1 MLDEHSPVLFSS
13 AFAPS
18 GLQTVTA
25 FEVVWKKGERREE
38 GMEGEGREGGGREE
52 WTTGVPSIEADEA
65 AASSLSE

>member
-25 FEVVWKKGERREE
+25 FEVVWKGERREG
-38 GMEGEGREGGGREE
+38 GMEGEGREGGEKNEPWVYLTLR
-52 WTTGVPSIEADEA
+52 PPRF
-65 AASSLSE
+65 LNK